1 MSFWLSIAA
10 FVVVAVVFLLW
21 PLWRREGGNER
32 IWVTAG
38 LLGIL
43 PALAIGLYVYLG
55 APAILKE
62 QALLQARNEYNPE
75 AMMAAL
81 EAKLKA
87 QPNDAEGWYALGRAH
102 IAMQRYADAEAALDQ
117 AVQHAPA
124 EALARMLAQQ
134 AEAIALNS
142 GSLQGRPL
150 ELAMA
155 ALAIDVEEEKA
166 LELAGLAAYQADNLA
181 EALVYWRRLL
191 RKLPPGVELHD
202 AVSQAVAIAERRLKE
217 KLEGAGVS
225 MPPAPAE
232 PKKSPH

>member
-10 FVVVAVVFLLW
+10 FVIVAVVFLLW

-32 IWVTAG
+32 VLATAG
-38 LLGIL
+38 VLGIL

-62 QALLQARNEYNPE
+62 QALLQARDEYNPE
-75 AMMAAL
+75 AMLAAL

-87 QPNDAEGWYALGRAH
+87 QPDDAEGWYTLGRAH
-102 IAMQRYADAEAALDQ
+102 IAMQQYADAEMALAK
-117 AVQHAPA
+117 AVQHAP
-124 EALARMLAQQ
+124 EELLARMLAQH
-134 AEAIALNS
+134 AEAIALNT

-155 ALAIDVEEEKA
+155 ALEIDVEEEKA
-166 LELAGLAAYQADNLA
+166 LELAGLAAYQEDNLA

-191 RKLPPGVELHD
+191 KKLPPGIELHD
-202 AVSQAVAIAERRLKE
+202 AIAQAVTIAEQRLKE
-217 KLEGAGVS
+217 KLEGAGID
-225 MPPAPAE
+225 MPPAPTE
-232 PKKSPH
+232 PQKSPH